1 MFSAIV
7 LASEEASG
15 ETIES
20 LAVESRQVSVARS
33 FSRYP
38 QAYELTKVLNIFSPE
53 LVFIDFSDWELAV
66 VAAADIRQSAPHAA
80 IIGFGSGWKPGQ
92 EIESGEAGVTEL
104 LVAPVNLKRFQ
115 RAVET
120 AIIKAAGSIT
130 ENLLAFLP
138 AKAGSGA
145 TTVAL
150 NTAGYLADPLRKKVL
165 FIDAD
170 LNSSVV
176 SVLLDLKHCRS
187 LREAL
192 DNSGQLDTSDWSRFV
207 TKAHGF
213 DLLLPDFPR
222 KEPLPSWSNY
232 HHLLGFVAKIY
243 DHVVV
248 DLPEVVNDATVET
261 VRRAKQVFIVCT
273 PELPSLA
280 LVPHRIEE
288 LTSRGIPPEKIGLVL
303 NRWHKGE
310 ARAGDVEQMLSHRV
324 AAVFGN
330 DYRTVS
336 SAYGDRTVVSRSSK
350 LGKSFTA
357 FARKLAGDP
366 QEVSHGGALWFLK
379 GFGAKAPAQPQL

>member
-1 MFSAIV
+1 
-7 LASEEASG
+7 
-15 ETIES
+15 
-20 LAVESRQVSVARS
+20 
-33 FSRYP
+33 
-38 QAYELTKVLNIFSPE
+38 
-53 LVFIDFSDWELAV
+53 
-66 VAAADIRQSAPHAA
+66 
-80 IIGFGSGWKPGQ
+80 
-92 EIESGEAGVTEL
+92 
-104 LVAPVNLKRFQ
+104 LKRFQ

-120 AIIKAAGSIT
+120 AILKTAGAVQ

-145 TTVAL
+145 TTIAL

-165 FIDAD
+165 FIDGD

-176 SVLLDLKHCRS
+176 SVLFDLKHCHS
-187 LREAL
+187 LRDAL
-192 DNSGQLDTSDWSRFV
+192 DNSSQLDTSVWSRFV
-207 TKAHGF
+207 TRAHGF

-232 HHLLGFVAKIY
+232 HHLLGFLAKLY
-243 DHVVV
+243 DHIVV

-288 LTSRGIPPEKIGLVL
+288 LTSRAIPPEKIGLVL

-310 ARAGDVEQMLSHRV
+310 AGAGDVAQMLNHPV

-336 SAYGDRTVVSRSSK
+336 SAYGDRTVVNRSSK

-357 FARKLAGDP
+357 FARKLAGEP
-366 QEVSHGGALWFLK
+366 EEVGALSFLK
-379 GFGAKAPAQPQL
+379 GFGAKPPAQPHP